1 MQSQQCAFLRSRLD
15 QHVLELVSVDEQ
27 VSARLT
33 TFLTVLVSGVADAE
47 EEETPI
53 VKTKVQCTLG
63 LE

>member
-1 MQSQQCAFLRSRLD
+1 M
-15 QHVLELVSVDEQ
+15 LELVSVDEQ